1 MDHWTAD
8 DIPDQTGRTALITG
22 GNGGNGLESAR
33 ALARHGARVILAG
46 RSQTKLDQAA
56 EAVRA
61 ATHEARTDTLVLD
74 LSDLSSVRDAATR
87 IAETETVDLLFNN
100 AGVINLPER
109 RTTHDGFEMTVG
121 TNHLGHF
128 AFDAQVWPAVRRS
141 SAPRVVTVSA
151 IAARWPIGRL
161 DDLMSEE
168 GYRAMGAYAKSK
180 RANIVYTLELAR
192 RTASSPVEA
201 LVVHPGSAMT
211 GLQRHGNGALSRV
224 VTPIAARLLM
234 GSAEGA
240 AWPSLYAATSPY
252 VQWGQFIGPAGRDQT
267 SGAPQARQTPR
278 RRRRPRG
285 GQAAVGNEPAAHR
298 CPLRPRRRGRHPDGR
313 LRGQGPTALLIPT
326 ALEVARWPT

>member
-1 MDHWTAD
+1 MNHWTPD
-8 DIPDQTGRTALITG
+8 DIPDLSGRTALITG
-22 GNGGNGLESAR
+22 GNSGIGLETAR

-56 EAVRA
+56 QAVRT
-61 ATHEARTDTLVLD
+61 ATAEARTDTLLLD

-100 AGVINLPER
+100 AGVMNLPER
-109 RTTHDGFEMTVG
+109 RTTHDGLEMTVG

-128 AFDAQVWPAVRRS
+128 AFDALLWPAVRRS

-151 IAARWPIGRL
+151 IAARWPMGGL
-161 DDLMSEE
+161 DDLMSEKS
-168 GYRAMGAYAKSK
+168 YRAMGAYAKSK
-180 RANIVYTLELAR
+180 RANVVYTLELAR

-211 GLQRHGNGALSRV
+211 GLQQHGNGALSRMI
-224 VTPIAARLLM
+224 TPIAARLLM

-252 VQWGQFIGPAGRDQT
+252 VRSGQFIGPAGRDQT
-267 SGAPQARQTPR
+267 SGTPR
-278 RRRRPRG
+278 PAKLPAG
-285 GQAAVGNEPAAHR
+285 AHDLAAGKRLWAESERLTGVPFDLEAGAA
-298 CPLRPRRRGRHPDGR
+298 L
-313 LRGQGPTALLIPT
+313 
-326 ALEVARWPT
+326 

>member
-1 MDHWTAD
+1 MNHWTPD
-8 DIPDQTGRTALITG
+8 SIPDQSGRTALITG
-22 GNGGNGLESAR
+22 GSSGIGLETAR
-33 ALARHGARVILAG
+33 VLARHGARVILAG
-46 RSQTKLDQAA
+46 RSRTTLDQAA

-61 ATHEARTDTLVLD
+61 AAPGARADTLLLD

-100 AGVINLPER
+100 AGVMNLPER
-109 RTTHDGFEMTVG
+109 RLTRDGFEMTVG

-151 IAARWPIGRL
+151 IAARWPTGRL
-161 DDLMSEE
+161 DDLMSEK

-192 RTASSPVEA
+192 RTAAGPVEA

-211 GLQRHGNGALSRV
+211 GLQQHGSDALSRL

-240 AWPSLYAATSPY
+240 AWPSLYAATSTR
-252 VQWGQFIGPAGRDQT
+252 VSSGEFIGPAGRDQT
-267 SGAPQARQTPR
+267 SGTPKPAKLPTGADDPAEGRRLWAASEQLTGVPFHPGTETAP
-278 RRRRPRG
+278 
-285 GQAAVGNEPAAHR
+285 
-298 CPLRPRRRGRHPDGR
+298 
-313 LRGQGPTALLIPT
+313 
-326 ALEVARWPT
+326 

>member
-1 MDHWTAD
+1 MNHWTPD
-8 DIPDQTGRTALITG
+8 SIPDQSGRTALITG
-22 GNGGNGLESAR
+22 GNSGIGLETAR
-33 ALARHGARVILAG
+33 VLARHGARVILAG
-46 RSQTKLDQAA
+46 RSRAKLDQAA

-61 ATHEARTDTLVLD
+61 AAPGARTDTLVLD

-100 AGVINLPER
+100 AGVMNLPER
-109 RTTHDGFEMTVG
+109 QLTRDGFEMTVG

-151 IAARWPIGRL
+151 IAARWQAGRL
-161 DDLMSEE
+161 DDLMSEK

-180 RANIVYTLELAR
+180 RANVVYTLELAR
-192 RTASSPVEA
+192 RTAGSPVEA

-211 GLQRHGNGALSRV
+211 GLQQHGNDALSRM

-240 AWPSLYAATSPY
+240 AWPSLYAATSTR
-252 VQWGQFIGPAGRDQT
+252 VSTGEFIGPAGRDQT
-267 SGAPQARQTPR
+267 SGTPKPAKLPTGADDPAEGRRLWAASEQLTGVPFDPGTETAP
-278 RRRRPRG
+278 
-285 GQAAVGNEPAAHR
+285 
-298 CPLRPRRRGRHPDGR
+298 
-313 LRGQGPTALLIPT
+313 
-326 ALEVARWPT
+326 

>member
-1 MDHWTAD
+1 MNHWTPD
-8 DIPDQTGRTALITG
+8 SIPDQSGRTALITG
-22 GNGGNGLESAR
+22 GSSGIGLETAR
-33 ALARHGARVILAG
+33 VLARHGARVILAG
-46 RSQTKLDQAA
+46 RSQAKLDQAA

-61 ATHEARTDTLVLD
+61 STPGARVDTLLLD

-100 AGVINLPER
+100 AGVMNLPER
-109 RTTHDGFEMTVG
+109 RLTRDGFEMTVG

-151 IAARWPIGRL
+151 IAARWPTGRL
-161 DDLMSEE
+161 EDLMSEK

-192 RTASSPVEA
+192 RTAASPVEA

-211 GLQRHGNGALSRV
+211 GLQQHGSDALSRL

-240 AWPSLYAATSPY
+240 AWPSLYAATSTR
-252 VQWGQFIGPAGRDQT
+252 VTSGEFIGPAGRDQT
-267 SGAPQARQTPR
+267 SGTPKPAKLPTGADDPAQGRWLWAVSEQLTGVPFHPGAETAP
-278 RRRRPRG
+278 
-285 GQAAVGNEPAAHR
+285 
-298 CPLRPRRRGRHPDGR
+298 
-313 LRGQGPTALLIPT
+313 
-326 ALEVARWPT
+326 